1 MPYLRS
7 IFLCLFI
14 STACIV
20 VGCNDTSTTQSG
32 TASSSQTRVDAN
44 DSPIENV
51 SSDNTNSSNV
61 TAPAEETVVSVAPS
75 DSATADVIPVGQT
88 AGLVRQ
94 ENPQEH
100 GTIEQVSATGLSPPA
115 TSDEDGGAA
124 GDTQR
129 VYPSA
134 YYKKPDFI
142 VEGPERAI
150 RVSYDDLD
158 LLKIMDSD
166 PVPLDVGKRLP
177 PRIRDLDGRRVRLRG
192 FMFPPFAPDGLTG
205 FVLARDNEICCF
217 GRSPKIYDI
226 IPVELRP
233 TVTTRYIE
241 GRPFDVVGVLHV
253 DPDDDGDELFQLF
266 YIDDAIVI
274 E

>member
-1 MPYLRS
+1 MLYLHS
-7 IFLCLFI
+7 IFLCLIISAACIFVGCSDA
-14 STACIV
+14 STA
-20 VGCNDTSTTQSG
+20 QSG
-32 TASSSQTRVDAN
+32 KASSSLDRVEAN
-44 DSPIENV
+44 DSPVEHA
-51 SSDNTNSSNV
+51 SSESTDSNDV
-61 TAPAEETVVSVAPS
+61 TAPPDETIVSVAPS
-75 DSATADVIPVGQT
+75 DSAIADVIPVRPT
-88 AGLVRQ
+88 AEMVRQ
-94 ENPQEH
+94 ETAQDQ
-100 GTIEQVSATGLSPPA
+100 GTIEQVSATGLSTPA
-115 TSDEDGGAA
+115 TSDEEVNAA
-124 GDTQR
+124 GDAQQ

-134 YYKKPDFI
+134 YYKKPDFV